1 MTATEEWTPQTACQL
16 ARERRA
22 RIAAAAR
29 REAPIAVVAEPDP
42 VAPPVEDEPA
52 SPPRPPMP
60 TWREM
65 MSGRP
70 EPTVLAIQAAVAD
83 DFRVTLN
90 DLIAHRREP
99 MNVLARHV
107 AMYLCHVLT
116 RNSSVAIARRF
127 DGRDHTTVLHA
138 VRRIKRLIQTDA
150 DLAARIERIRARL
163 TMAGDLR

>member
-22 RIAAAAR
+22 RIAAAAK
-29 REAPIAVVAEPDP
+29 REAPIAVVAEPAP
-42 VAPPVEDEPA
+42 VAPPVEDEPT
-52 SPPRPPMP
+52 PRPPMP

-83 DFRVTLN
+83 DFGMTLN
-90 DLIAHRREP
+90 DMVMHRRVFQI
-99 MNVLARHV
+99 VLARHV

-116 RNSSVAIARRF
+116 RNSSVAIAQRF

-163 TMAGDLR
+163 TMAGDVR